1 MADIDKGSREP
12 DRPTV
17 YQIRI
22 RGHLDQQWADW
33 FDGMA
38 VTPAEDGDTLL
49 TGPVDDQAALLGLIT
64 RVRDLGIPLVWVNPV
79 KPDRADTPGGSKK
92 DQSDDKERE

>member
-1 MADIDKGSREP
+1 MTDPDKAAQRPG
-12 DRPTV
+12 RPTV

-22 RGHLDQQWADW
+22 RGCLDKSWAGW

-49 TGPVDDQAALLGLIT
+49 TGPAQDQAALLGLIAK
-64 RVRDLGIPLVWVNPV
+64 VRDLGIPLVSVVPFE
-79 KPDRADTPGGSKK
+79 PDHTDTPGGSKNN
-92 DQSDDKERE
+92 QGNV

>member
-1 MADIDKGSREP
+1 MSETNKRIHDP
-12 DRPTV
+12 DGPTI

-38 VTPAEDGDTLL
+38 VTTAEDGDTLL
-49 TGPVDDQAALLGLIT
+49 TGPAEDQAALLGLI
-64 RVRDLGIPLVWVNPV
+64 RKVRDLGIPLVSVQPFL
-79 KPDRADTPGGSKK
+79 PRQADIQTNNGN
-92 DQSDDKERE
+92 DQLDG

>member
-1 MADIDKGSREP
+1 MSDSDKGIHDP

-22 RGHLDQQWADW
+22 RGRLDQRWADW

-49 TGPVDDQAALLGLIT
+49 TGPAEDQAALLGLI
-64 RVRDLGIPLVWVNPV
+64 RKVRDLGIPLVSVQPV
-79 KPDRADTPGGSKK
+79 VPGSKEASVNGQNHEQ
-92 DQSDDKERE
+92 DE